1 MLKTNNCFLALCTNF
16 NSCWNWW
23 SPASPQAC
31 SPLPF
36 TAGMSLQESPIKAW
50 CLINTDVEKKCLSS
64 STFFFLNSHRNY
76 EKQKL
81 KKKTKTVYQ
90 QQKKLN
96 KRWLSWRTPKYSVWE
111 MYSSLGAKNPSVYYV
126 LLSYSRCN
134 PILYLLELLREQK
147 DTAGIKHQGSMVKNL
162 CDAVWWTYFGKH
174 GNLPS
179 FSSYHS

>member
-1 MLKTNNCFLALCTNF
+1 MSLLSIFSDCIKEGHQMHNVNECSLVLKTNNCFLALCTNF

-81 KKKTKTVYQ
+81 KKKPKQCTSNRRNWTKDDYHGGLPNIVFEKCTALWG
-90 QQKKLN
+90 QKIHLYIMFYC
-96 KRWLSWRTPKYSVWE
+96 RT
-111 MYSSLGAKNPSVYYV
+111 A
-126 LLSYSRCN
+126 
-134 PILYLLELLREQK
+134 
-147 DTAGIKHQGSMVKNL
+147 
-162 CDAVWWTYFGKH
+162 DAIQYCI
-174 GNLPS
+174 
-179 FSSYHS
+179 Y